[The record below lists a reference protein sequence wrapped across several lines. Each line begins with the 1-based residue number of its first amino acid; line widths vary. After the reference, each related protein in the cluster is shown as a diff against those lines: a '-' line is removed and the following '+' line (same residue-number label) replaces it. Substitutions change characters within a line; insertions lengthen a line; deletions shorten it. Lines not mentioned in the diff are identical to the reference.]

1 MALRSMMAARSTV
14 TVSALGMAA
23 VLAGALAA
31 PSPAAAQASVRPTT
45 QEPSAAPSPALA
57 PMPPLFASEFDM
69 SRELVDSII
78 ADGIVVPV
86 PKDPGGGYTHEQHKL
101 NYRAMYLAGDIYRIT
116 GDEKYRDFVR
126 DMLLE
131 YAALYP
137 ALGDHPAKANQNVG
151 RLFWQVLND
160 AMWLVHSIQAYDSI
174 RDTLTDEQRDLIDNQ
189 LFRKAAHF
197 LSVDSERTFNLIH
210 NHATWATAGVGMT
223 GYVLGDQHLVDI
235 ALKGSD
241 KSGKTGFLRQT
252 EMLFS
257 PDGYYA
263 EGPYYQ
269 RFALLPFMV
278 FANAINKNEP
288 ERKIFEHRDGILLKA
303 LRVTIQLSYAG
314 QFFPFNDALREK
326 GLKTAELYEG
336 IAVAYA
342 ETRDPG
348 LLSIAE
354 WQGRTVLSQ
363 TGQMVA
369 ADIAAGKAKP
379 FQFTSMLLRDGPQGD
394 QGAVA
399 IMRTKADNRDSMD
412 GQALITKNS
421 SQGMGHG
428 HFDKLSW
435 QFYDNGY
442 EVVTDYGA
450 ARFLNIEAKEGGRYL
465 PENESWAKQTI
476 AHNTLV
482 VDQQSNFGGDPDLA
496 DTLAPTQ
503 IAYIQ
508 RDGLQLSSGSIDSAF
523 PGVAMTRTMGLVTM
537 PGLEHPIVI
546 DLLRASSD
554 SERQYDLPIHYQ
566 GHIMRVGFE
575 LESFTDQRPV
585 LGEANGYQHIW
596 VDAKGQPAAPKDAF
610 VTWLLDDRFYTARWV
625 PQDGSEV
632 IFAQIGANDP
642 NFNLRR
648 EPILIQR
655 VKGGNTSFVT
665 VLEPHGKFDGAAE
678 RTTRSDSLIESVAH
692 NRVDGSDLITITL
705 KDGTSRTLAISSNAK
720 ESAAHSVTVDGK
732 KYTWTGF
739 ASVLDGG
746 K

>member
-1 MALRSMMAARSTV
+1 MSVRSIY
-14 TVSALGMAA
+14 AA
-23 VLAGALAA
+23 VLLAGSSIFAPAEVAQAQNVEA
-31 PSPAAAQASVRPTT
+31 PSPM
-45 QEPSAAPSPALA
+45 PA
-57 PMPPLFASEFDM
+57 LFASEFEM
-69 SRELVDSII
+69 SRDLVDEVM
-78 ADGIVVPV
+78 ADGIIVPV

-101 NYRAMYLAGDIYRIT
+101 NFRVMYLAGDLYRIT

-126 DMLLE
+126 DMLVE
-131 YAALYP
+131 YAEMYP
-137 ALGDHPAKANQNVG
+137 TLGDHPARANQNVG

-160 AMWLVHSIQAYDSI
+160 AMWLVHSIQAYESI
-174 RDTLTDEQRDLIDNQ
+174 RDTITDEQRDLIDNQ

-197 LSVDSERTFNLIH
+197 MSVDSKRTFNLIH

-241 KSGKTGFLRQT
+241 KTGETGFLRQT
-252 EMLFS
+252 ELLFS

-278 FANAINKNEP
+278 FANAINANEP
-288 ERKIFEHRDGILLKA
+288 EREIFQHRDGILLKA
-303 LRVTIQLSYAG
+303 LRTTIELSYAG
-314 QFFPFNDALREK
+314 QFFPFNDALKEK

-354 WQGRTVLSQ
+354 WQGRTVLSEA
-363 TGQMVA
+363 GMLVA
-369 ADIAAGKAKP
+369 SDLAAGKAKP
-379 FQFTSMLLRDGPQGD
+379 FPFKSMLLRDGPEGK

-399 IMRTKADNRDSMD
+399 IMRTPSPDGESMH
-412 GQALITKNS
+412 GQALVTKNS

-482 VDQQSNFGGDPDLA
+482 VDEQSNFNGDVELA
-496 DTLAPTQ
+496 SAHAPTQ
-503 IAYIQ
+503 DAYVQ
-508 RDGLQLSSGSIDSAF
+508 REGLQLSSGSIDTAF
-523 PGVAMTRTMGLVTM
+523 ADVAMTRTMALVEM
-537 PGLEHPIVI
+537 PGSEHPVVV
-546 DLLRASSD
+546 DLLRAASD
-554 SERQYDLPIHYQ
+554 GEHQYDLPLHYMGQ
-566 GHIMRVGFE
+566 IMRVGFE
-575 LESFTDQRPV
+575 LESFTDTRPV
-585 LGEANGYQHIW
+585 LGKDNGYQHIW
-596 VDAKGQPAAPKDAF
+596 VDAQGAPTSSGNAF
-610 VTWLLDDRFYTARWV
+610 ITWLLDDRFYTARWV
-625 PQDGSEV
+625 PQEGAEAILAES
-632 IFAQIGANDP
+632 GANDAS
-642 NFNLRR
+642 FNLRR
-648 EPILIQR
+648 EPMLLQR
-655 VKGGNTSFVT
+655 VRIAGGTSFVT
-665 VLEPHGKFDGAAE
+665 LLEPHGKFDGSAE
-678 RTTRSDSLIESVAH
+678 RTTLSDSLVASVNH
-692 NRVDGSDLITITL
+692 DRVDGADIITITM
-705 KDGTSRTLAISSNAK
+705 KNGARRTLAISHNPDD
-720 ESAAHSVTVDGK
+720 AASHSVIVDETE
-732 KYTWTGF
+732 YRWTGF
-739 ASVLDGG
+739 AAVIGAEGD

>member
-1 MALRSMMAARSTV
+1 MMSFRSAFAATMLAASVLTAPQ
-14 TVSALGMAA
+14 VSAQVESAE
-23 VLAGALAA
+23 A
-31 PSPAAAQASVRPTT
+31 P
-45 QEPSAAPSPALA
+45 A

-69 SRELVDSII
+69 SRDLVDGII
-78 ADGIVVPV
+78 ADGIIVPL

-101 NYRAMYLAGDIYRIT
+101 NFRAMYLAGDLFRIT
-116 GDEKYRDFVR
+116 GDQKYRDFVR

-131 YAALYP
+131 YAAMYP
-137 ALGDHPAKANQNVG
+137 TLGEHPAKSNQNVG

-174 RDTLTDEQRDLIDNQ
+174 RDTLTNEQRDLIDNQ

-197 LSVDSERTFNLIH
+197 MSVDSKRTFNLIH

-241 KSGKTGFLRQT
+241 KTGKTGFLRQT
-252 EMLFS
+252 ELLFS

-278 FANAINKNEP
+278 FANSINKNEP

-303 LRVTIQLSYAG
+303 LRTTIELSYAG
-314 QFFPFNDALREK
+314 QFFPFNDALKEK

-354 WQGRTVLSQ
+354 WQGRTVLSEG
-363 TGQMVA
+363 GQLVA
-369 ADIAAGKAKP
+369 ADLAAGKAKLFP
-379 FQFTSMLLRDGPQGD
+379 FKSMLLRDGPEGK

-399 IMRTKADNRDSMD
+399 IMRTASEDGESMN

-450 ARFLNIEAKEGGRYL
+450 ARFLNIEAKAGGRYL

-482 VDQQSNFGGDPDLA
+482 VDEKSNFDGDVKLA
-496 DTLAPTQ
+496 SAHAPTQ
-503 IAYIQ
+503 KAYVQ
-508 RDGLQLSSGSIDSAF
+508 KESLQLSTGSIDSAF
-523 PGVAMTRTMGLVTM
+523 PGVAMTRSVGLVEM
-537 PGLEHPIVI
+537 PGLEHPVVI
-546 DLLRASSD
+546 DLLRASS
-554 SERQYDLPIHYQ
+554 EAKHQYDLPIHYK

-585 LGEANGYQHIW
+585 LGDSNGYQHIW
-596 VDAKGQPAAPKDAF
+596 VDAHGKPAESSDAF
-610 VTWLLDDRFYTARWV
+610 VTWMLDDRFYTARWV
-625 PQDGSEV
+625 PQSGSQM

-642 NFNLRR
+642 QFNLRR
-648 EPILIQR
+648 ESILIQR
-655 VKGGNTSFVT
+655 VEAGSDSSFVT
-665 VLEPHGKFDGAAE
+665 VLEPHGKFDGSAE
-678 RTTRSDSLIESVAH
+678 RTTRSDSLISSVSH
-692 NRVDGSDLITITL
+692 DRVDGNDIVTIIL
-705 KDGTSRTLAISSNAK
+705 KDGTSRTLAISHNA
-720 ESAAHSVTVDGK
+720 EEAAAHSVTVDGK
-732 KYTWTGF
+732 DYSWTGF
-739 ASVLDGG
+739 AAVLD
-746 K
+746 